1 MSRNICLVDFMNS
14 VFISFN
20 QARRLIHEKKIEKG
34 EEPVFSRE
42 DIPFF
47 YHVLFKKFNN
57 YFSTYGKIYVCM
69 EGYNSLE
76 WRRSIFPDYKRNR
89 DKSKSEDEY
98 KIIKETFP
106 VIEEIMKL
114 YPTKIIK
121 VNEAE
126 ADDAI
131 FVLSEKY
138 KDENVIIIST
148 DNDLSQIINRFDN
161 VKLYNPIKMKYVEK
175 QPHILLE
182 KAIVGDTSDNIPGL
196 NRIGEKTFQKMMEDK
211 KLFNEK
217 MKNGNKEIVETFLK
231 IIDLSRIP
239 QTTKQKILD
248 EDEKI
253 LFNEFNSEEIESF
266 YFNNKLK
273 DLLSSWG
280 STAGSIQLALKEK
293 K

>member
-1 MSRNICLVDFMNS
+1 MSHNIILLDFMNC
-14 VFISFN
+14 VFINFN
-20 QARRLIHEKKIEKG
+20 QAKRLVHEKKIEKG
-34 EEPVFSRE
+34 EEPIFTKE
-42 DIPFF
+42 DVPFF
-47 YHVLFKKFNN
+47 YHILFKKFNY
-57 YFSTYGKIYVCM
+57 YFSTYGKLYICM

-106 VIEEIMKL
+106 IIEEIIKL

-121 VNEAE
+121 INEAE

-131 FVLSEKY
+131 YVLSEKY
-138 KDENVIIIST
+138 RDESVTIIST
-148 DNDLSQIINRFDN
+148 DNDLSQIINRFEN
-161 VKLYNPIKMKYVEK
+161 VKLYNPVRMKYVEK

-182 KAIVGDTSDNIPGL
+182 KAIVGDASDNIPGL
-196 NRIGEKTFQKMMEDK
+196 NRIGQKTFEKMMSDK

-217 MKNGNKEIVETFLK
+217 MKDGNKEIVDTYLK

-239 QTTKQKILD
+239 ESTKQKILD
-248 EDEKI
+248 EDEKL
-253 LFNEFNSEEIESF
+253 LFNKFNPDEIETF
-266 YFNNKLK
+266 YFNNKLR

-280 STAGSIQLALKEK
+280 ATSGNIQLALKE
-293 K
+293 